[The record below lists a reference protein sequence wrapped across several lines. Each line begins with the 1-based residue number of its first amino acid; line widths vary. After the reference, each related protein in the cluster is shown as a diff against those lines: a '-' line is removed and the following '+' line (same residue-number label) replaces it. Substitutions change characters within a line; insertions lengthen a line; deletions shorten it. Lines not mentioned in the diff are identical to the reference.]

1 MPWCWKDAKTG
12 VLTRRGVLEDRGV
25 QCSLNRMRAEVLRA
39 GARNDQAKDWDSI
52 LLASGD
58 V

>member
-1 MPWCWKDAKTG
+1 M
-12 VLTRRGVLEDRGV
+12 LEDRGV